1 MKEQE
6 GTIPNFNISV
16 GITDD
21 FMLAVKGN
29 RKHQLIN
36 PKTGAVTKEIDA
48 NELKELV
55 ADIKFS
61 SRTYKLTTV

>member
-1 MKEQE
+1 MAIATGFRNPE
-6 GTIPNFNISV
+6 
-16 GITDD
+16 
-21 FMLAVKGN
+21 
-29 RKHQLIN
+29 LIN
-36 PKTGAVTKEIDA
+36 VKDLEIDA